1 MDDELD
7 EEEELDMEELDMEG
21 FAVLLGTA
29 GGSSF
34 GLNTFK
40 QDLMSI
46 LSPQKK
52 FCITLSWWKDL
63 RTGLKLTSQ
72 V

>member
-1 MDDELD
+1 MDDELEEEEED
-7 EEEELDMEELDMEG
+7 EEELDMEELDMEG

-40 QDLMSI
+40 
-46 LSPQKK
+46 
-52 FCITLSWWKDL
+52 
-63 RTGLKLTSQ
+63 
-72 V
+72 

>member
-7 EEEELDMEELDMEG
+7 EDEEDEEELDMEELDEEDMEG

-40 QDLMSI
+40 
-46 LSPQKK
+46 
-52 FCITLSWWKDL
+52 
-63 RTGLKLTSQ
+63 
-72 V
+72 

>member
-7 EEEELDMEELDMEG
+7 EEEEEEEELDMEELDMEG

-40 QDLMSI
+40 
-46 LSPQKK
+46 
-52 FCITLSWWKDL
+52 
-63 RTGLKLTSQ
+63 
-72 V
+72 

>member
-1 MDDELD
+1 MLIEYNIVFNIDIISNKNKNLVEQPHTSIESLVDDELD
-7 EEEELDMEELDMEG
+7 EEEEEEEELDMEG

-40 QDLMSI
+40 
-46 LSPQKK
+46 
-52 FCITLSWWKDL
+52 
-63 RTGLKLTSQ
+63 
-72 V
+72 

>member
-7 EEEELDMEELDMEG
+7 DEEEEEEELDMEELDMEG

-40 QDLMSI
+40 
-46 LSPQKK
+46 
-52 FCITLSWWKDL
+52 
-63 RTGLKLTSQ
+63 
-72 V
+72 

>member
-7 EEEELDMEELDMEG
+7 DDDEEEEELDMEELDMEG

-40 QDLMSI
+40 
-46 LSPQKK
+46 
-52 FCITLSWWKDL
+52 
-63 RTGLKLTSQ
+63 
-72 V
+72 

>member
-7 EEEELDMEELDMEG
+7 DDDEEEEEELDMEELDMEG

-40 QDLMSI
+40 
-46 LSPQKK
+46 
-52 FCITLSWWKDL
+52 
-63 RTGLKLTSQ
+63 
-72 V
+72 

>member
-7 EEEELDMEELDMEG
+7 EDEEDEEELDMEELDMEG

-40 QDLMSI
+40 
-46 LSPQKK
+46 
-52 FCITLSWWKDL
+52 
-63 RTGLKLTSQ
+63 
-72 V
+72 

>member
-7 EEEELDMEELDMEG
+7 EDEEDEEELDMEELDMEG

-34 GLNTFK
+34 GLNTF
-40 QDLMSI
+40 M
-46 LSPQKK
+46 
-52 FCITLSWWKDL
+52 
-63 RTGLKLTSQ
+63 
-72 V
+72 

>member
-7 EEEELDMEELDMEG
+7 EEEEDEEELDMEELDMEG

-40 QDLMSI
+40 
-46 LSPQKK
+46 
-52 FCITLSWWKDL
+52 
-63 RTGLKLTSQ
+63 
-72 V
+72 

>member
-7 EEEELDMEELDMEG
+7 EDEEDEEDEEDMEELDMEG

-34 GLNTFK
+34 GLNTF
-40 QDLMSI
+40 M
-46 LSPQKK
+46 
-52 FCITLSWWKDL
+52 
-63 RTGLKLTSQ
+63 
-72 V
+72 

>member
-7 EEEELDMEELDMEG
+7 EDEEDEEDEEDMEELDMEG

-40 QDLMSI
+40 
-46 LSPQKK
+46 
-52 FCITLSWWKDL
+52 
-63 RTGLKLTSQ
+63 
-72 V
+72 

>member
-7 EEEELDMEELDMEG
+7 EEEEELDMEELDMEG

-40 QDLMSI
+40 
-46 LSPQKK
+46 
-52 FCITLSWWKDL
+52 
-63 RTGLKLTSQ
+63 
-72 V
+72 

>member
-7 EEEELDMEELDMEG
+7 DDEEEEEELDMEELDMEG

-40 QDLMSI
+40 
-46 LSPQKK
+46 
-52 FCITLSWWKDL
+52 
-63 RTGLKLTSQ
+63 
-72 V
+72 